1 MKTKQI
7 LVLSSLFA
15 IFLGCTLNEIEIRD
29 TDDGQTGRMLTA
41 SAIADEDVG
50 TKGYWHYME
59 GGVLP
64 FHWTGTE
71 RLSASIFPKS
81 GEDWYILK
89 NTSKSIALSVEPN
102 DGNPEH
108 ATLKG
113 TNLST
118 ADIQTDDFICFTNGK
133 VAEDNPSEVEFVLPD
148 NFIQVGTN
156 EDGLS
161 DYMYIYGQSAIQSA
175 DEKNVV
181 AGDVVFRHLP
191 STFRIDITNRA
202 GEEVFVKA
210 VKISVTDAA
219 GARKEI
225 FPKSKIMT
233 VDPKGETAFSFS
245 DGEGCEKYSEI
256 ILGLKSDDTPYLAI
270 PDNTSVRA
278 SLLVMPAS
286 FDGEKIT
293 VSILHS
299 GQSVFT
305 DLRTVEPKTLEM
317 QSGHIYV
324 LSAEISTPAEEP
336 ETAVDLSADGTA
348 NTYIINK
355 AATRYC
361 FNATVKGNGVARTY
375 SWTDSGTEK
384 SAAYGESELRIAP
397 ESAELIWYNNPLN
410 YTAGVKGGVPHTS
423 PVVIESVEYSDGR
436 IYFETPVTFVEG
448 NAMIAACDASGEVLW
463 SWNIWAVENY
473 VPEMNYVNVNGYM
486 FMDRNLGAI
495 RGPEVMDESDER
507 KAAWAI
513 GHYYQ
518 WGRKDPFPAAGERN
532 NRNLDSEM
540 EWGLPTFT
548 PVTELQQDYSAEWW
562 GSSDMMFGKNRIDN
576 VYPLAAKSGAGF
588 SIDDA
593 VAASVSH
600 PYRWVTNTT
609 GDSNS
614 GAHNGGYL
622 WMMNESLP
630 EESWTDWH
638 YLWGGPS
645 LGDNEKS
652 IYDPCPAG
660 WKVAPPKA
668 LNLALSTSD
677 KYRKSHGI
685 LFGSLYVPFAGQ
697 RKSGFGGTPIIGL
710 DSEDIFLQ
718 SSGFSSGDRVH
729 PLRGQNG
736 GITTWNTYAGA
747 GYQIRCV
754 REDSKMSSGAAPRAV
769 LMGDSITE
777 TWAARSDNK
786 KFFPDNNYIPKGIS
800 GQTSANIKGR
810 LEFDA
815 IINSPLCVVICCG
828 INDFAGN
835 DNNGVPRTVDEV
847 FNNIK
852 YMAETA
858 YAAGSRIVI
867 GSTPPT
873 ARIGWLSEEWNAENK
888 VSDMVMELN
897 GRLKA
902 YVKERGFVYA
912 DYHSALKDENNDLK
926 EEYRFDKNDHVHP
939 GARGFAVMEP
949 ILVKAVNK
957 AINPDEGNTGGDIGD
972 IGKVEW

>member
-1 MKTKQI
+1 MKTNRI
-7 LVLSSLFA
+7 LILFFLLA
-15 IFLGCTLNEIEIRD
+15 IFSGCTLNEIE
-29 TDDGQTGRMLTA
+29 TSEASEELTGRMLTA
-41 SAIADEDVG
+41 SAIADGDSG

-59 GGVLP
+59 GGVIP

-71 RLSASIFPKS
+71 KLSASIFPKS
-81 GEDWYILK
+81 GEDWYVLK
-89 NTSKSIALSVEPN
+89 NTSKSITLSIEP
-102 DGNPEH
+102 DAEDPVH
-108 ATLKG
+108 ATLMG
-113 TNLST
+113 TNLS
-118 ADIQTDDFICFTNGK
+118 AVDIHADDFIYFTNGK
-133 VAEDNPSEVEFVLPD
+133 IVDDNPSKVEFTLPD
-148 NFIQVGTN
+148 NFIQIGTN

-161 DYMYIYGQSAIQSA
+161 DYMYIYGQSEIESA

-181 AGDVVFRHLP
+181 SGNVVFRHLP
-191 STFRIDITNRA
+191 STFRLELTNKA
-202 GEEVFVKA
+202 GEEIFVKA
-210 VKISVTDAA
+210 VKISVTDAT
-219 GARKEI
+219 GIRKDI

-233 VDPKGETAFSFS
+233 VAPEAETVFSFS
-245 DGEGCEKYSEI
+245 DGSEKYGEI
-256 ILGLKSDDTPYLAI
+256 ILGLKTDDTPYLTI
-270 PDNTSVRA
+270 PDNTSVKA

-293 VSILHS
+293 VSILYS
-299 GQSVFT
+299 GQSAFT

-324 LSAEISTPAEEP
+324 LGAEITTPGEEP
-336 ETAVDLSADGTA
+336 ESAVNLSAGGTA
-348 NTYIINK
+348 NTYVINK
-355 AATRYC
+355 AATEYC
-361 FNATVKGNGVARTY
+361 FDATVKGNGIARTY
-375 SWTDSGTEK
+375 SWTDNGTEK
-384 SAAYGESELRIAP
+384 SVSYGEGELRIAP
-397 ESAELIWYNNPLN
+397 ESAKLIWYNNPLN
-410 YTAGVKGGVPHTS
+410 YTAGVKDGVPHTS
-423 PVVIESVEYSDGR
+423 PVVIESVKYRDGK

-448 NAMIAACDASGEVLW
+448 NALIAACDASGEVLW

-473 VPEMNYVNVNGYM
+473 VPEMNSVNVNGCL

-495 RGPEVMDESDER
+495 RGPEVMDENDER

-513 GHYYQ
+513 GNYYQ

-532 NRNLDSEM
+532 NKNLDSEM

-548 PVTELQQDYSAEWW
+548 PVTGLQQDYSTEWW
-562 GSSDMMFGKNRIDN
+562 GSQDMMFGKNRIDN
-576 VYPLAAKSGAGF
+576 VYPLAAKLGAGF

-593 VAASVSH
+593 IAAAVSH
-600 PYRWVTNTT
+600 PYKWVTNTT

-622 WMMNESLP
+622 WMMNESAP
-630 EESWTDWH
+630 EDSWTDWH

-668 LNLALSTSD
+668 LNIALGTSE
-677 KYRKSHGI
+677 KYKKSHGI

-710 DSEDIFLQ
+710 ESEEIFLQ
-718 SSGFSSGDRVH
+718 SSGFVSSDRVH

-736 GITTWNTYAGA
+736 GIATWNTYAGA

-754 REDSKMSSGAAPRAV
+754 REDSKISEEAGPRAI

-777 TWAARSDNK
+777 TWEARSDNK
-786 KFFPDNNYIPKGIS
+786 RFFKENNYIPKGIS
-800 GQTSANIKGR
+800 GQTSAWIKDR

-828 INDFAGN
+828 VNDFAGN

-852 YMAETA
+852 DMAEAA
-858 YAAGSRIVI
+858 YAAGSKIVI
-867 GSTPPT
+867 GATPPS

-888 VSDMVMELN
+888 VSDMVIELN
-897 GRLKA
+897 EKLKA

-926 EEYRFDKNDHVHP
+926 EEYRFDKGDHVHP
-939 GARGFAVMEP
+939 GARGFALMEP

-957 AINPDEGNTGGDIGD
+957 AINPDEGNTGGDIDD